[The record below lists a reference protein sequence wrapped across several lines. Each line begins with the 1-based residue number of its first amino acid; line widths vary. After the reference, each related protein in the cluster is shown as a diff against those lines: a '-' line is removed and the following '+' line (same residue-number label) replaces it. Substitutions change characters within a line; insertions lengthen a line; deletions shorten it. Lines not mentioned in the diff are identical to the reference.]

1 MSTLRSRLAAALGLS
16 TTEDSLSAEIA
27 RNADGRARLAELEH
41 TVMEEKYNNEK
52 KIAQAEAAVKAKQE
66 RYDAQLKPSLEEFD
80 SLCTAEHAYESIV
93 RLIESEVFVTETL
106 AKREAD
112 HYGYIAK
119 KLISVS
125 LHFEA
130 LRHKILAGLPFEKEL
145 EATLKDAERDDLN
158 LVGAPLRAFATEG
171 TPSDAAARAEAFIL
185 SQTIEQTGMAA
196 EQKPLKGWLDFL
208 RFRASLSPANM
219 AENRILARRNAKDFM
234 RYVKEKDYIQA
245 LSLVEK
251 SKKLLEK
258 QQDPLIEEFKANES
272 AFRRVVDP
280 ILAANSFLMYGD
292 AMLAC
297 TRYANVEQII
307 S

>member
-1 MSTLRSRLAAALGLS
+1 MSSLKSRLAAALGLS
-16 TTEDSLSAEIA
+16 TTEEALSAEIA
-27 RNADGRARLAELEH
+27 RNADGLARLAELEH
-41 TVMEEKYNNEK
+41 TAIEEKYNNEK
-52 KIAQAEAAVKAKQE
+52 KIDQIEAVVKTKQD
-66 RYDAQLKPSLEEFD
+66 RYDAELKPSLEEFD
-80 SLCTAEHAYESIV
+80 SLCTSEHAYESVV
-93 RLIESEVFVTETL
+93 RLIESEVFVAETL

-130 LRHKILAGLPFEKEL
+130 LRHKIISGQPFEKEL
-145 EATLKDAERDDLN
+145 ETTLKDAEREDLN
-158 LVGAPLRAFATEG
+158 LVGAPLRAFAAQG

-196 EQKPLKGWLDFL
+196 EQKPLKGWLDFF

-219 AENRILARRNAKDFM
+219 AENHILARRNAKEFM
-234 RYVKEKDYIQA
+234 RFVKEKDYLQA
-245 LSLVEK
+245 LTLVEK
-251 SKKLLEK
+251 SKQLLEK
-258 QQDPLIEEFKANES
+258 QQDPLMEEFKTNEE

-280 ILAANSFLMYGD
+280 ILAANSFLIYGD